1 MDARELYDFL
11 RELHNNSTAC
21 GWNWPELH
29 KINVN
34 IRTEW
39 GDVQP
44 ALLVSEDLFDV
55 DTNNILTDIIIS
67 AEKED

>member
-11 RELHNNSTAC
+11 RELHNNSIAC

-34 IRTEW
+34 IRTENW
-39 GDVQP
+39 EPQP
-44 ALLVSEDLFDV
+44 ALEISEDLYDSE
-55 DTNNILTDIIIS
+55 TNSILTDIIIS